1 MINDIEKIASAIKQ
15 AITKY
20 KQSGGLNENG
30 FSVDVWHDCS
40 EYRARVGFCEDSSM
54 TIMYQIDTDNE
65 TVKSLFDERNDDEI
79 ERIASLMLSEKWV
92 TIA

>member
-30 FSVDVWHDCS
+30 FSVDVWRDCS

-79 ERIASLMLSEKWV
+79 SRVSAILWTNNFLSF
-92 TIA
+92 